1 MCLIFSRFLILFFIY
16 VINTGYCQFVF
27 ITQKQ
32 LGKSYS
38 ATSTFKCKGS
48 AAAVLVGYVSY
59 MEATKPVN
67 LINGNFNEDS
77 LNVGLTT
84 ISLQTPLGLT
94 QIISE
99 PNHIKSACLDQ
110 IYILNS

>member
-1 MCLIFSRFLILFFIY
+1 
-16 VINTGYCQFVF
+16 
-27 ITQKQ
+27 
-32 LGKSYS
+32 
-38 ATSTFKCKGS
+38 
-48 AAAVLVGYVSY
+48 
-59 MEATKPVN
+59 MEATKPVD